1 MAGDSM
7 SMGKGEG
14 DEAEL
19 LGNAELDD
27 ASTSPDDACASDDAA
42 ALDSVGRAKLVV
54 PARAA

>member
-1 MAGDSM
+1 M

>member
-1 MAGDSM
+1 M
-7 SMGKGEG
+7 SMGEGEG

-27 ASTSPDDACASDDAA
+27 ASTSPEDASASDDAA